1 MIFNSSED
9 NDINEQKIKDSLFN
23 SYTIISGY
31 FKKIIS
37 FEDIYFSIIEILKI
51 LFFKGL
57 FNILNEK
64 LVLFIILNVI
74 IFYYPIEN
82 YCEHFVFKIKV
93 TISITIASIIS
104 LIIVFIP
111 KYEQPK
117 EKEGEKDK
125 QS

>member
-1 MIFNSSED
+1 
-9 NDINEQKIKDSLFN
+9 
-23 SYTIISGY
+23 
-31 FKKIIS
+31 
-37 FEDIYFSIIEILKI
+37 
-51 LFFKGL
+51 
-57 FNILNEK
+57 
-64 LVLFIILNVI
+64 VI

-82 YCEHFVFKIKV
+82 YCEHFVFKIIV
-93 TISITIASIIS
+93 YISITIASIIS